1 MRHLL
6 ADIQSDELTEWMA
19 YEQLTGPLGPD
30 RGDILHGIRAA
41 VTANAAGRK
50 GRKAV
55 PKDFIPKWDQTQT
68 ASWEDMLATARAMT
82 SRLGG
87 TDTSRGGRSGDAGR
101 ATR

>member
-6 ADIQSDELTEWMA
+6 ADIHSDELTEWMA

-30 RGDILHGIRAA
+30 RGDLLHGIRAA
-41 VTANAAGRK
+41 VIANAAGGK

-55 PKDFIPKWDQTQT
+55 PKDFIPKWDQTQS
-68 ASWEDMLATARAMT
+68 ADWQEMLATARVLN

-87 TDTSRGGRSGDAGR
+87 TDFTQGGGHGDAG
-101 ATR
+101 